1 MRINRFL
8 SHAGIGSRRKVEE
21 FVLEGLVR
29 VNGRIVREL
38 STTIDPD
45 SDIVEFRNRRVIIQK
60 YHYLILN
67 KPKGFITT
75 VSDERGRK
83 HVMELIPERYAKSGV
98 VPVGRLDKETEGLL
112 LLTNDGDVAY
122 VLTHP
127 KFQVEKEYLVE
138 LDRALD
144 DVSRRQI
151 EKGVLIEGERT
162 GPAEIRKLNE
172 AGTRFLLKIREG
184 KKRQIR
190 ISFGKFSYK
199 IKKLKRI
206 SFGPLKIGTLP
217 SGSYRELKRGEVRL
231 LRKLAEA
238 SLQNLHKDAT
248 KKST

>member
-21 FVLEGLVR
+21 FVLDGFVR
-29 VNGRIVREL
+29 VNGRIVRDL
-38 STTIDPD
+38 STIIDPD
-45 SDIVEFRNRRVIIQK
+45 NDVVEFRNRRIIIKK
-60 YHYLILN
+60 YHYLLLN
-67 KPKGFITT
+67 KPKGYITT

-83 HVMELIPERYAKSGV
+83 HVMELIPERYGKAGV
-98 VPVGRLDKETEGLL
+98 VPVGRLDKDTEGLL

-162 GPAEIRKLNE
+162 GPAEITRVNE
-172 AGTRFLLKIREG
+172 AGTRVLLKIREG

-190 ISFGKFSYK
+190 ISFSKFSYK
-199 IKKLKRI
+199 VKKLKRI
-206 SFGPLKIGTLP
+206 SFGPLKVGTVP
-217 SGSYRELKRGEVRL
+217 SGSYRELKDREIKM
-231 LRKLAEA
+231 LRKLTEA
-238 SLQNLHKDAT
+238 SLM
-248 KKST
+248 KKNKV